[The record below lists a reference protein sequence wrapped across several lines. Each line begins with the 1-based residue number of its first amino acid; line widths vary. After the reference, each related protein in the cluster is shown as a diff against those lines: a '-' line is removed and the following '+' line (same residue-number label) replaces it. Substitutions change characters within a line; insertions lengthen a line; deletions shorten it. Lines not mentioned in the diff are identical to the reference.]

1 MGLKD
6 NKSGIKLPLKT
17 SRAQFPLLSPD
28 ISHGARRPPNARS
41 PVGLERVG
49 FFLDPSGC
57 KHRSKRA
64 QRVLLVAADDFVQS
78 KSLLL
83 GAPSESAGVAESA
96 RWIMFHRRGLLAK
109 YYESTSVPA

>member
-17 SRAQFPLLSPD
+17 SHAQFPLFSAD
-28 ISHGARRPPNARS
+28 ISHGARRPPS
-41 PVGLERVG
+41 GLFF

-64 QRVLLVAADDFVQS
+64 QRVLLVAADDFVQP

-96 RWIMFHRRGLLAK
+96 RWIMFHTRALLAK
-109 YYESTSVPA
+109 